1 MLIQREFDKLKGYN
15 IEVTHFLVDALTKD
29 QHKEITITEIL
40 KVHGLGL
47 NTFLVPED
55 FDILLQL
62 FPETMKTITN
72 GCKPGYLPR
81 WVKVNDCEKRKKEC
95 NKHDFCY
102 WISWPRGN
110 SDKRFI
116 QGMNKVCTGFWEEFK
131 NYRFYVAVRSF
142 GATAFSNESKTLDDF
157 FRLGI

>member
-55 FDILLQL
+55 FDILL
-62 FPETMKTITN
+62 
-72 GCKPGYLPR
+72 
-81 WVKVNDCEKRKKEC
+81 
-95 NKHDFCY
+95 
-102 WISWPRGN
+102 
-110 SDKRFI
+110 
-116 QGMNKVCTGFWEEFK
+116 
-131 NYRFYVAVRSF
+131 
-142 GATAFSNESKTLDDF
+142 
-157 FRLGI
+157 